1 VAANCAKLMKS
12 LNVFLDASVILSG
25 LGSVAGGSHK
35 ILEAGES
42 KKFNLFATKLVIG
55 EVERHLSKVKVPSS
69 ELQRII
75 EKEIIQVVE
84 TPPLEFILKFTSLT
98 LDPNDAH
105 VLAGAVMS
113 GSDFLISLDKKHIL
127 TRKVKRFLGPT
138 KVFSP
143 KQLWKYLGRPRKK

>member
-1 VAANCAKLMKS
+1 MKS

-25 LGSVAGGSHK
+25 LASPTGGSYK
-35 ILEAGES
+35 ILEAGRS
-42 KKFNLFATKLVIG
+42 KKFGLFASKLVIS
-55 EVERHLSKVKVPSS
+55 EVGAHLSKVKVSPF
-69 ELQRII
+69 ELSKLVENKTIR
-75 EKEIIQVVE
+75 VVE

-105 VLAGAVMS
+105 VLAGAVIS

-127 TRKVKRFLGPT
+127 TRKVKRFLSPI

-143 KQLWKYLGRPRKK
+143 RQFWRYLSHLR